1 MEALQEAFTVE
12 SLLSVAVQD
21 RGVRENQVKNAIAQH
36 NDDIE
41 TLKRELKQ
49 KDEEI
54 SSLLKVVKNLQSK
67 NDDLEVIVESR
78 NEEIKSLKSRVNK
91 LEQEKKAVEDEL
103 AGVQLKLGRVER
115 EVKDLGE
122 ARHEQDEKNRKL
134 EETMGK
140 ISKKMDGMKT
150 DLENARDE
158 NHTLKKEVKELRETQ
173 QRRSRPIAAMGA
185 GHPGRFLPLP
195 QAERIEVS
203 AMLYLGEL
211 CCQIQ
216 GKMYKAVLP
225 AHYTPIRSYKI
236 KTIER
241 DIQKLVKT
249 TQEKE
254 KAQQKWNELREKLHW
269 QEKYVD
275 VMKSLQDSR
284 NNEAHPAL
292 NEELLL
298 RFATEM
304 ESQGVLK
311 GWLSLQS
318 INDLIM
324 MWKYLSSLDK

>member
-1 MEALQEAFTVE
+1 MEALQEAFSVE
-12 SLLSVAVQD
+12 SLLSVAVD

-41 TLKRELKQ
+41 TLKTELKQ

-54 SSLLKVVKNLQSK
+54 SSLLKVVKNLESK
-67 NDDLEVIVESR
+67 NDELEVIVESR
-78 NEEIKSLKSRVNK
+78 NEEIKSLKSRIIR

-122 ARHEQDEKNRKL
+122 ARHEQDDKNRKL

-150 DLENARDE
+150 DLENAMDE

-185 GHPGRFLPLP
+185 GHPGCIFPALP
-195 QAERIEVS
+195 QVRNEAS
-203 AMLYLGEL
+203 PMLHLGEL
-211 CCQIQ
+211 CWQIQ

-298 RFATEM
+298 RFATGM

-318 INDLIM
+318 IKDLIM